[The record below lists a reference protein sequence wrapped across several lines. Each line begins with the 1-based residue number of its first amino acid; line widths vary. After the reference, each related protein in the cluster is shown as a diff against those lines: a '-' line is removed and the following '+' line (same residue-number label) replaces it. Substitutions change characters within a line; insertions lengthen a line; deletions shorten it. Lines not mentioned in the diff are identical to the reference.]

1 MNLAKFSLL
10 ACIGASAAFAAP
22 AYIGASDG
30 TVSTVIDL
38 ASGDPSI
45 AYGGEFDAMTRTW
58 TWNQAD
64 GVIMN
69 NIVAIKN
76 GTLVIP
82 AGSVVRGQPRDT
94 VGGFFNPGTL
104 LITRSAKLIAQG
116 NASEPIIFTTAATS
130 STGGRASGST
140 PAFWDATPK
149 TAPQSPLVAGLNGGV
164 VILGNASTNVDRDG
178 TGAVEL
184 FADGF
189 KTATTDD
196 LSSVEGIPTTAAVYL
211 SGDDRFGG
219 FNDNDN
225 SGALTYASIRHGGA
239 NLSDNNELNG
249 LTLGGVGSGTTL
261 NNIEI
266 WGNTDDGVEIFGGTV
281 NLSNVAIIA
290 PQDDGLDLDVG
301 YRGTVQN
308 LLVVAQNLTDK
319 LGEWDG
325 SYEGEPVN
333 GFTAV
338 TGGPAT
344 ATRTPYSMFT
354 IVNATFVGNKGAAN
368 FSHGLH
374 IRDQAGVRLVN
385 SIILN
390 ASRATGVDTNGNPII
405 TAGSIE
411 IDNRAAASDTTDTT
425 YQFVKGRSYFK
436 GVTLQGTYSTVT
448 DWVAAGS
455 ADATIE
461 GLLSA
466 EANQNIF
473 AGNVSFENV
482 PTGGT
487 LPANLR
493 FDPRPA
499 DEEGIVADANP
510 VFEDAAVGAA
520 ANYTVL
526 PYRGAFN
533 PNATNLWTADWSAC
547 DAYGLLVK

>member
-30 TVSTVIDL
+30 TVSTIIDL
-38 ASGDPSI
+38 AAGDPSV
-45 AYGGEFDAMTRTW
+45 AYGGSYDADTRTW
-58 TWNQAD
+58 VWDQAD
-64 GVIMN
+64 GVIME

-94 VGGFFNPGTL
+94 ANNRFNPGTL

-116 NASEPIIFTTAATS
+116 NSSEPIIFTTSATS
-130 STGGRASGST
+130 STGGRASGASPT
-140 PAFWDATPK
+140 FWDANPRTTP
-149 TAPQSPLVAGLNGGV
+149 QDPLVAGLNGGV

-178 TGAVEL
+178 TGMVEL
-184 FADGF
+184 FSDGF

-196 LSSVEGIPTTAAVYL
+196 LSSVEGIPTTASVYL

-225 SGALTYASIRHGGA
+225 SGVLTFVSIRHGGA
-239 NLSDNNELNG
+239 NLSANNELNG

-281 NLSNVAIIA
+281 NLSNVVIIA

-308 LLVVAQNLTDK
+308 LLIVAQNLTDK

-325 SYEGEPVN
+325 SYENESVN
-333 GFTAV
+333 GFDAV
-338 TGGPAT
+338 TGGPVT
-344 ATRTPYSMFT
+344 ANRTPYSMFT
-354 IVNATFVGNKGAAN
+354 VVNATFVGNKGAGN

-385 SIILN
+385 SIVLN
-390 ASRATGVDTNGNPII
+390 ASRAINPDTQAI

-411 IDNRAAASDTTDTT
+411 VDNRATGVTSTVN
-425 YQFVKGRSYFK
+425 QFVKGRSYFK
-436 GVTLQGTYSTVT
+436 GVTFQGAYSTVQ

-461 GLLSA
+461 GLLA
-466 EANQNIF
+466 TEANQNIF
-473 AGNVSFENV
+473 AGNVGFVNV

-493 FDPRPA
+493 FDPRPQ
-499 DEEGIVADANP
+499 ADADP
-510 VFEDAAVGAA
+510 VFEDSVVGAA
-520 ANYTVL
+520 GNYVVQ
-526 PYRGAFN
+526 PYRGAFD
-533 PNATNLWTADWSAC
+533 PTASNLWTADWSAS

>member
-10 ACIGASAAFAAP
+10 ACIGATAAFAAP
-22 AYIGASDG
+22 VYIGANDG

-38 ASGDPSI
+38 AAADPSLT
-45 AYGGEFDAMTRTW
+45 YGGTFDPATRTW
-58 TWNQAD
+58 IWENMGD
-64 GVIMN
+64 GVILE

-82 AGSVVRGQPRDT
+82 ANSVVRGQPRNT
-94 VGGFFNPGTL
+94 AASQFNPGTL

-116 NASEPIIFTTAATS
+116 NSAEPIIFTTSATS
-130 STGGRASGST
+130 STGGRASGANPT
-140 PAFWDATPK
+140 FWDATPR

-184 FADGF
+184 FTDGF

-196 LSSVEGIPTTAAVYL
+196 LSSVEGIPTTASVYL

-225 SGALTYASIRHGGA
+225 SGVLTYASIRHGGA
-239 NLSDNNELNG
+239 NLSANNELNG
-249 LTLGGVGSGTTL
+249 LTLGGVGNGTTI

-325 SYEGEPVN
+325 SYENEGVN
-333 GFTAV
+333 GFDAV

-354 IVNATFVGNKGAAN
+354 IVNATFVGNKGAGN

-385 SIILN
+385 SIIVN
-390 ASRATGVDTNGNPII
+390 AGRAFNTETLAV

-411 IDNRAAASDTTDTT
+411 VDNRATGTTSTVN
-425 YQFVKGRSYFK
+425 QFVKGRSYFK
-436 GVTLQGTYSTVT
+436 GVTFQGEFSTVQ
-448 DWVAAGS
+448 DWVIAGS
-455 ADATIE
+455 ADSTIE
-461 GLLSA
+461 GLLAA

-473 AGNVSFENV
+473 AGNVSFANV

-493 FDPRPA
+493 FDPRPV
-499 DEEGIVADANP
+499 DDDGIVPDASP
-510 VFEDAAVGAA
+510 VYEDAAVGAA
-520 ANYTVL
+520 ANYVVL

-533 PNATNLWTADWSAC
+533 PTAVNLWTADWSAC
-547 DAYGLLVK
+547 DTYGLLVK